1 LLDAVSERIRCK
13 DLRGKVTYAE
23 NAARLIQGGM
33 SLGVCSDLLPFCRA
47 LEKEG
52 RGGRDLQIHLWSGV
66 AILQA
71 DRILGKAG
79 TIKRRIGQQTLL
91 RKPINTRQVQY
102 LDTPLGSF
110 YPAIR
115 AGEFGPLDVA
125 ILEAVSITE
134 EGNLIPAYRLHDM
147 PNFARAA
154 DRVIVQ
160 VNTAYPMHFEGMHD
174 VYIPG
179 DPPKRKSIPISC
191 VDDRAGT
198 PYIPLDP
205 GKISAIYFSD
215 EPEPIDADDSVDKT
229 SQAIASHLLAF
240 LREEVARGKLPPSLL
255 PMEIGL
261 GMIPTAV
268 MKAFEN
274 SEFESL
280 EFYSAVLNDGL
291 LGLLARRKVRAAS
304 GTGFFLSPRG
314 EKHLLENLHEYH
326 KKVVFRPVEIADCP
340 EVIMRLGILALNGA
354 IEADIYGNVN
364 SSHIMNGDIVSGVGG
379 AVDFAMN
386 AHLSAIL
393 LPSTA
398 KGGNI
403 SCIVP
408 MTSHVDIPEHGVD
421 LLVTEQGVADL
432 RGLVPEERADKI
444 IRLCAHPDYRP
455 ILREYFQRAM
465 QEAGGHEPQ
474 LPDEALSFHRRFL
487 KTGSMKLTGGK

>member
-1 LLDAVSERIRCK
+1 LLNPVRQRIRGK
-13 DLRGKVTYAE
+13 ALRGKVTSVE
-23 NAARLIQGGM
+23 NAARLIHDGM
-33 SLGVCSDLLPFCRA
+33 SVGVCSDLLPFCRA

-52 RGGRDLQIHLWSGV
+52 REARDLQIHLWSGV

-71 DRILGKAG
+71 DRILGKTG

-91 RKPINTRQVQY
+91 RKRINDRQVRY

-125 ILEAVSITE
+125 ILEAVSLTQ

-154 DRVIVQ
+154 RTVIVQ
-160 VNTAYPMHFEGMHD
+160 VNTAYPTHFEGMHD
-174 VYIPG
+174 VYLPE
-179 DPPKRKSIPISC
+179 DPPRRKAIPISC

-205 GKISAIYFSD
+205 DKIVAIYPSD
-215 EPEPIDADDSVDKT
+215 EPEPIDADDSVD
-229 SQAIASHLLAF
+229 QASETIASHLLAF
-240 LREEVARGKLPPSLL
+240 LREEVAQGKLPPSLL

-274 SEFESL
+274 SEFENL

-291 LGLLARRKVRAAS
+291 LGLLARQKVRAAS

-314 EKHLLENLHEYH
+314 EKHLLENLYEYH
-326 KKVVFRPVEIADCP
+326 KKIVFRPVEIADCP

-386 AHLSAIL
+386 AHLSVIL

-432 RGLVPEERADKI
+432 RGLAPEERADKI
-444 IRLCAHPDYRP
+444 IRVCAHPDYRP
-455 ILREYFQRAM
+455 ILREYFKRALK
-465 QEAGGHEPQ
+465 EAGGHEPQ
-474 LPDEALSFHRRFL
+474 LPDEALSFHSRFL